1 MKSPLFIFLTMFVY
15 RYKNVCIYIY
25 TKKDKIFYIKPSVSQ
40 EKEDIPKDIKDIF
53 DDYFLRKKD
62 IENKNMFYMPRR
74 YEDIYIYLKDN
85 VKFGQVISY
94 KELGSILN
102 LHQRT
107 IATAM
112 KLNPLL
118 IFIPCHRVVF
128 NSFYRDKNH
137 IGGYNAGVDIKAF
150 LLRHESVL

>member
-1 MKSPLFIFLTMFVY
+1 MFLY
-15 RYKNVCIYIY
+15 RYKNIILYIY
-25 TKKDKIFYIKPSVSQ
+25 LKKDKIFYIKPYISD
-40 EKEDIPKDIKDIF
+40 EKDDIPKDLKDIV
-53 DDYFLRKKD
+53 DEYFLNKKD
-62 IENKNMFYMPRR
+62 IERFDMFYMPER
-74 YEDIYIYLKDN
+74 YQDIYKYLKEN

-94 KELGSILN
+94 KELGDRLN

-112 KLNPLL
+112 KSNPLP

-128 NSFYRDKNH
+128 NGFYKDKNH
-137 IGGYNAGVDIKAF
+137 IGGYNAGVDVKAF

>member
-1 MKSPLFIFLTMFVY
+1 MFLY
-15 RYKNVCIYIY
+15 RYKNITLYIY
-25 TKKDKIFYIKPSVSQ
+25 LKKDKIFYIKPYISD
-40 EKEDIPKDIKDIF
+40 EKDYIPKDLKDIF
-53 DDYFLRKKD
+53 DEYFLNKKD
-62 IENKNMFYMPRR
+62 IERFDMFYMPER
-74 YEDIYIYLKDN
+74 YQDIYKYLKEN

-94 KELGSILN
+94 KELGDRLN

-112 KLNPLL
+112 KSNPLP

-128 NSFYRDKNH
+128 NGFYKDKNH
-137 IGGYNAGVDIKAF
+137 IGGYNAGVDVKAF

>member
-1 MKSPLFIFLTMFVY
+1 MFLY
-15 RYKNVCIYIY
+15 RYKNITLYIY
-25 TKKDKIFYIKPSVSQ
+25 LKKDKIFYIKPYISD
-40 EKEDIPKDIKDIF
+40 EKDDIPKDLKDIF
-53 DDYFLRKKD
+53 DEYFLNKKD
-62 IENKNMFYMPRR
+62 IERFDMFYMPER
-74 YEDIYIYLKDN
+74 YQDIYKYLKEN

-94 KELGSILN
+94 KELGDRLN

-112 KLNPLL
+112 KSNPLP

-128 NSFYRDKNH
+128 NGFYKDKNH
-137 IGGYNAGVDIKAF
+137 IGGYNAGVDVKAF

>member
-1 MKSPLFIFLTMFVY
+1 
-15 RYKNVCIYIY
+15 YISDE
-25 TKKDKIFYIKPSVSQ
+25 KD
-40 EKEDIPKDIKDIF
+40 DIPKDLKDIF
-53 DDYFLRKKD
+53 DEYFLNKKD
-62 IENKNMFYMPRR
+62 IERFDMFYMPER
-74 YEDIYIYLKDN
+74 YQDIYKYLKEN

-94 KELGSILN
+94 KELGDRLN

-112 KLNPLL
+112 KSNPLP

-128 NSFYRDKNH
+128 NGFYKDKNH
-137 IGGYNAGVDIKAF
+137 IGGYNAGVDVKAF